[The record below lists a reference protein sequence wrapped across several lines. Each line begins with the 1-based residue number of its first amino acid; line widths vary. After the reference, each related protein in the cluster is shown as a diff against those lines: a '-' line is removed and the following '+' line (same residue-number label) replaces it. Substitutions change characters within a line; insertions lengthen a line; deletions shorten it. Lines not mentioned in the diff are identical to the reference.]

1 MEKTI
6 SRMRKKIVLQNITIE
21 GCLVK
26 YEFSVSQELKRFFN
40 TKTLFLRYDQAMT
53 NVPLS
58 ILSIPFVNCMAGLSW
73 LTDAMLFVDE
83 IDETYYNAL
92 KQIKVAYSELHS
104 INLKGMFV
112 PSVVRRN
119 EMPANDKYLL
129 LFGGG
134 VDCHSSFLR
143 NRDRVS
149 GVINIYGWSK
159 DEKTVSDVDLSDKKN
174 TESFADRFKIES
186 FHTTSNFAAQFNL
199 SEIDK
204 VLWPG
209 RWR

>member
-1 MEKTI
+1 
-6 SRMRKKIVLQNITIE
+6 MRKKIVLQNITIE

-159 DEKTVSDVDLSDKKN
+159 D
-174 TESFADRFKIES
+174 
-186 FHTTSNFAAQFNL
+186 
-199 SEIDK
+199 
-204 VLWPG
+204 
-209 RWR
+209 